1 MHFTREPII
10 ETIVTPK
17 DGHKLLVRS
26 SKIAGAEEY
35 IVDALEIVSFGFV
48 FFYRSTEKPKPFLLS
63 VTDYEILETRETKIA
78 LKTTGLDRGI
88 KIGGGKEASKKEPA
102 EESSSEHGPE
112 DTVVEKKKD
121 RKRNRRRRGRS
132 DDKEETSTA
141 AAVSSD
147 PYDTFME
154 VAPSHDH
161 DKLVGNT
168 SEAVI
173 PAAHHMHILLPPPP
187 GLISETFGKSSHKEE
202 PQIPEA
208 PLTPEERVEQLMD
221 DVTED

>member
-17 DGHKLLVRS
+17 DGYKLLIRS

-48 FFYRSTEKPKPFLLS
+48 FFYRSVEKPKSFLLS
-63 VTDYEILETRETKIA
+63 VTDYEVAETRETKIA
-78 LKTTGLDRGI
+78 LKTTYLDRGI
-88 KIGGGKEASKKEPA
+88 KIGGGKEISKKEPI
-102 EESSSEHGPE
+102 EESLPESASE
-112 DTVVEKKKD
+112 DAFLEKKKD

-132 DDKEETSTA
+132 DDKEETSI
-141 AAVSSD
+141 AVTPSSG

-154 VAPSHDH
+154 VSPSHDH
-161 DKLVGNT
+161 DKLVGDV

-173 PAAHHMHILLPPPP
+173 LGAHQMHILLPPPL
-187 GLISETFGKSSHKEE
+187 GLISESFGKNKPKEE
-202 PQIPEA
+202 THLPEA
-208 PLTPEERVEQLMD
+208 PVTSEERVKILMD